1 MVVLCSDNRSSCL
14 FRHQTLF
21 SAPQHSVGLRIK
33 RLTSL
38 TSLAPRHVLQ
48 ADRGRQDLPLP
59 PSTTRV
65 APCTCCR
72 TCWPSRCPT
81 PFAST
86 STVLQTTCRR
96 QWPVTSCTSTAG
108 TPSLSTPS
116 PATSPLTKSV
126 PRRLA
131 TTPYK
136 YRTTSA
142 WKPSSSRLP
151 TTVSRFCKSYL
162 KLFSCYRPFQNSRF
176 RMHATLRT

>member
-1 MVVLCSDNRSSCL
+1 MLAHFFPIGVELTHCGWWHMCQVSICTHILHMQTRKHRSN
-14 FRHQTLF
+14 
-21 SAPQHSVGLRIK
+21 IK
-33 RLTSL
+33 PAVIMSL
-38 TSLAPRHVLQ
+38 TTRHVLQ

-65 APCTCCR
+65 APCTCR
-72 TCWPSRCPT
+72 WTCWPSRCPT

-136 YRTTSA
+136 YRTTLA
-142 WKPSSSRLP
+142 LKPSSSKLP
-151 TTVSRFCKSYL
+151 TTVRREERRRRARGRK
-162 KLFSCYRPFQNSRF
+162 
-176 RMHATLRT
+176 HV